1 MAQESKGN
9 GTSILMIIAVAIAA
23 FAGGYFV
30 KQGTTDTPVVEP
42 GGAATTVV
50 AKGTAG
56 DSTKIPLGSSFII
69 GNPNAAIS
77 IVEFSDFQCPFCQRG
92 GATAKQA
99 VEKYPNDVKVVFKH
113 FPLAFHKEAPA
124 ASHASIAAGNQGKF
138 TEMHDLLFENFKSFK
153 GKGDAGMKDMASGFA
168 AKLGLDVKKFEA
180 DMTSPATAKI
190 VTDDMALGKSLGV
203 RGTPHFF
210 INGERLSGAQP
221 FPKFEE
227 IIKKQIGEVKGLI
240 AAGTAKSDIYNK
252 MVTKNYKSA
261 AQKPAAGKKPAGQ
274 VVNFVPVTAEDPVKG
289 AKDPLVTIV
298 EFSDF
303 QCPFC
308 TRVNPTIDQVMK
320 NFGSQVRVVFKQAP
334 LPFHKQAPAASAA
347 ALAANQQGKFWEM
360 HDMLFANYKSFKT
373 ADMNELTTG
382 FAQKLGL
389 NIPKFK
395 AAMASDAVLNKVKA
409 DGALATKV
417 GARGTPN
424 FFVNGVQLVGAKPYP
439 AFESE
444 IKKQIAIAT
453 KLKKEKNLSGEALY
467 KAAVDYNKKNA
478 PKVAPKAAAPAQK
491 VDLKKLVIGDSF
503 IKGNKNAKVKI
514 FEFSDF
520 QCPYCTRGNATV
532 QKVKET
538 YGDKVAIIFKAFPLA
553 FHKQAPAAH
562 HAALAAG
569 KQGKFW
575 EMHDLLF
582 AASKTFK
589 TADMTELT
597 AGFAAKIG
605 INVEKFKKDMVS
617 PAIVAQAAKEMNE
630 GKAVGVRGTPAFFVN
645 GNRLV
650 GAQPFEKFKAL
661 VDAELKK

>member
-9 GTSILMIIAVAIAA
+9 GTSILTIIAVAIAA

-30 KQGTTDTPVVEP
+30 KQGTSDTADNKA
-42 GGAATTVV
+42 GAATTELV

-56 DSTKIPLGSSFII
+56 DSAKIPLGKSFVM
-69 GNPNAAIS
+69 GNPDAAIT
-77 IVEFSDFQCPFCQRG
+77 IVEFSDFQCPFCARG

-99 VEKYPNDVKVVFKH
+99 IEKYPNDVKVVFKH
-113 FPLAFHKEAPA
+113 NPLAFHKEAPA
-124 ASHASIAAGNQGKF
+124 AHHASIAAGNQGKF
-138 TEMHDLLFENFKSFK
+138 SEMHDLLFEAQKSMK
-153 GKGDAGMKDMASGFA
+153 GKGDAGMLEMATGMA
-168 AKLGLDVKKFEA
+168 TKLGLDIKKFKA
-180 DMTSPATAKI
+180 DMTSPATAQI
-190 VTDDMALGKSLGV
+190 VKDDLKLGASLGV

-227 IIKKQIGEVKGLI
+227 IIKKQLGEVKTML

-252 MVTKNYKSA
+252 MVTSNFKA
-261 AQKPAAGKKPAGQ
+261 AEAKKPAAKPAGQ
-274 VVNFVPVTAEDPVKG
+274 VVNFVPVMAEDPVKG

-308 TRVNPTIDQVMK
+308 TRVNPTLAQVMK
-320 NFGSQVRVVFKQAP
+320 NYGDKVRIVFKQAP
-334 LPFHKQAPAASAA
+334 LPFHKEAPAAHAA

-360 HDMLFANYKSFKT
+360 HDMLFENFKSFKG
-373 ADMNELTTG
+373 ADMNALTTG
-382 FAQKLGL
+382 YAQKLGL

-409 DGALATKV
+409 DGALAQKV

-439 AFESE
+439 AFETE

-453 KLKKEKNLSGEALY
+453 KLKKEKNLSGDALY
-467 KAAVDYNKKNA
+467 KAAVEHNKKNA
-478 PKVAPKAAAPAQK
+478 PKAAPAPAAPAPK
-491 VDLKKLVIGDSF
+491 VDPSKLVIGDSYV
-503 IKGNKNAKVKI
+503 KGKKNAKVKI

-538 YGDKVAIIFKAFPLA
+538 YGDKVAVIFKAFPLA

-562 HAALAAG
+562 HAAIAAG

-582 AASKTFK
+582 EASKTFK

-617 PAIVAQAAKEMNE
+617 KAVIDQAAKEMAE

>member
-1 MAQESKGN
+1 MAHESKGN
-9 GTSILMIIAVAIAA
+9 GTSILTIIAVAIAA

-30 KQGTTDTPVVEP
+30 KQGTTNTPTDA
-42 GGAATTVV
+42 GSAIAAKEV
-50 AKGTAG
+50 KGTAG
-56 DSTKIPLGSSFII
+56 DSTKIPLGKSFVM
-69 GNPNAAIS
+69 GNPNAPIT
-77 IVEFSDFQCPFCQRG
+77 IVEFSDFQCPFCSRG
-92 GATAKQA
+92 GSTAKKA
-99 VEKYPNDVKVVFKH
+99 LEKYPNDVKIVFKH

-124 ASHASIAAGNQGKF
+124 ASHAAIAAGNQGKF
-138 TEMHDLLFENFKSFK
+138 SEMHDLLFGAQKSFK
-153 GKGDAGMKDMASGFA
+153 GKGDKGMKDLAVGFA
-168 AKLGLDVKKFEA
+168 NKLGLDVKKFEK
-180 DMTSPATAKI
+180 DMASPATAKI
-190 VTDDMALGKSLGV
+190 VKDDMAVGGKLGV

-227 IIKKQIGEVKGLI
+227 IIKKQIGEVKTML
-240 AAGTAKSDIYNK
+240 AAGTAKSEIYGK
-252 MVTKNYKSA
+252 MVSKNYKA
-261 AQKPAAGKKPAGQ
+261 AAKKPNAKPAGQ
-274 VVNFVPVTAEDPVKG
+274 VVNFVPVDAKDPVKG
-289 AKDPLVTIV
+289 AKNPLVTIV

-308 TRVNPTIDQVMK
+308 TRVNPTIAKIMENYSDK
-320 NFGSQVRVVFKQAP
+320 VRVVFKQAP
-334 LPFHKQAPAASAA
+334 LPFHKQAPAAAAA

-360 HDMLFANYKSFKT
+360 HDMLFANQKQFKT
-373 ADMNELTTG
+373 TDMTELTTG

-389 NIPKFK
+389 NTGKFK
-395 AAMASDAVLNKVKA
+395 AALTSDAVLNKVKA
-409 DGALATKV
+409 DGALAKKV

-439 AFESE
+439 AFEAE
-444 IKKQIAIAT
+444 IKKQIKIAE
-453 KLKKEKNLSGEALY
+453 KLKKDNLSGDALY
-467 KAAVDYNKKNA
+467 KAAVAYNKKNA
-478 PKVAPKAAAPAQK
+478 PKAAPKAAAPPSK
-491 VDLKKLVIGDSF
+491 VDLSKLKIGNSHV
-503 IKGNKNAKVKI
+503 KGNKNAKVKI

-520 QCPYCTRGNATV
+520 QCPYCSRGNTTV

-538 YGDKVAIIFKAFPLA
+538 YGDKVAVIFKAFPLP

-589 TADMTELT
+589 TADMNELT

-605 INVEKFKKDMVS
+605 INVEKFKKDMMS
-617 PAIVAQAAKEMNE
+617 DEIAALAQKETAE
-630 GKAVGVRGTPAFFVN
+630 GKVVGVRGTPAFFVN

-650 GAQPFEKFKAL
+650 GAQPFEKFKEL